1 MQSAAMKINNLW
13 ENLEE
18 DDYNKAVS
26 YIEFLISRKSK
37 LVSDKKFAEDKAD
50 IGTIAAS
57 LTGAIPDA
65 SASPEPLAL
74 HRAV

>member
-13 ENLEE
+13 E
-18 DDYNKAVS
+18 
-26 YIEFLISRKSK
+26 
-37 LVSDKKFAEDKAD
+37 KFAEDKAD